1 MTERDNRAQDL
12 VRTLLAEGWS
22 QAEIARRIGR
32 DPRLVRFV
40 LKGLKPGTNLVEALT
55 QLERGEEVTPP
66 RRRHDRKGRTAKVRG
81 KRGKPSHRPTE
92 PDAELLHPRRSRA
105 PQQSDEEVLGEEHI
119 ETLPRKR
126 RHGTTPSTS
135 QPERLERQMRK
146 RNLLRHEV
154 TNLPHHRSSHTLQFP
169 RDNEDARGQASDL
182 LTEILSEGRGQRM
195 HAKLWIEV
203 DEGGRRELQM
213 VRLGDKGGYDCGFTL
228 EDVRMFRDA
237 LSWLEDQAGQQYG
250 NVADRGR
257 LVGVEID
264 VW

>member
-169 RDNEDARGQASDL
+169 RDNEDA
-182 LTEILSEGRGQRM
+182 
-195 HAKLWIEV
+195 
-203 DEGGRRELQM
+203 
-213 VRLGDKGGYDCGFTL
+213 
-228 EDVRMFRDA
+228 
-237 LSWLEDQAGQQYG
+237 
-250 NVADRGR
+250 
-257 LVGVEID
+257 
-264 VW
+264 

>member
-92 PDAELLHPRRSRA
+92 PDA
-105 PQQSDEEVLGEEHI
+105 
-119 ETLPRKR
+119 
-126 RHGTTPSTS
+126 
-135 QPERLERQMRK
+135 
-146 RNLLRHEV
+146 
-154 TNLPHHRSSHTLQFP
+154 
-169 RDNEDARGQASDL
+169 
-182 LTEILSEGRGQRM
+182 
-195 HAKLWIEV
+195 
-203 DEGGRRELQM
+203 
-213 VRLGDKGGYDCGFTL
+213 
-228 EDVRMFRDA
+228 
-237 LSWLEDQAGQQYG
+237 
-250 NVADRGR
+250 
-257 LVGVEID
+257 
-264 VW
+264 

>member
-1 MTERDNRAQDL
+1 VTERDNRAQDL

-119 ETLPRKR
+119 ET
-126 RHGTTPSTS
+126 
-135 QPERLERQMRK
+135 
-146 RNLLRHEV
+146 
-154 TNLPHHRSSHTLQFP
+154 HRTSHTHPVP

-213 VRLGDKGGYDCGFTL
+213 VRLGDKGGYDCGFAL